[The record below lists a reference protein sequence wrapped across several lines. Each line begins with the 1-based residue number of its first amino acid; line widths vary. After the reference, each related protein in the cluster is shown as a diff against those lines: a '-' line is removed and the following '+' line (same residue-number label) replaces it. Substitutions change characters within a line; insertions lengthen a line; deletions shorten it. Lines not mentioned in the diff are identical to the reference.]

1 MLAQNTLTI
10 PHRYRRERRRPR
22 SFRAVSL
29 GCTCFRSASTDR
41 WCAQTR
47 KSVAPRAGVCCLAKL
62 ILLLGFGCLPL
73 LSSLAS
79 AREGGLAVDD
89 VVHRALV
96 ENPMLKASA
105 ARWAA
110 MKERVPQAKAWEDPM
125 VGVDFERMG
134 KTKFGTYSDSEWM
147 ASQMLPVSGKNL
159 SRGRAAEA
167 EARATYEA
175 VRRMRLEITA
185 KAKGAYYRL
194 ANAHAQIAINW
205 QNRGLYERVL
215 SLGNAKLSVGK
226 SAQGD
231 VLATETDIQRLD
243 VEREGLKQ
251 ALSDQQTALNVLMN
265 RPPGSALG
273 EPASLAFRDMGT
285 DPAQLESRLLAHRP
299 EIAAAEER
307 LKAEEARLQLA
318 RRQWIPDPQVRVEAR
333 HFSGSGSTFTEY
345 DTGIFFSVPWANPR
359 KYSAG
364 VREAEQMVE
373 AMRREIEGERA
384 SALGLLRD
392 QLRKNGTTRR
402 QYELTREKLLPLAR
416 RTTETLRFNY
426 EADKA
431 TFIELLNA
439 QRMSR
444 EAEAAASMQLTE
456 YLAALAE
463 LEAIVGG
470 DPVMPD
476 SSKSSPALSKRRKP

>member
-1 MLAQNTLTI
+1 M
-10 PHRYRRERRRPR
+10 
-22 SFRAVSL
+22 
-29 GCTCFRSASTDR
+29 
-41 WCAQTR
+41 
-47 KSVAPRAGVCCLAKL
+47 KL
-62 ILLLGFGCLPL
+62 ILLLGLGCLPI
-73 LSSLAS
+73 LSSLAGGS
-79 AREGGLAVDD
+79 EGRLAVGE
-89 VVHRALV
+89 VVQHALAA
-96 ENPMLKASA
+96 NPMLKASA
-105 ARWAA
+105 AKWAA
-110 MKERVPQAKAWEDPM
+110 MKERVPQARAWEDPM

-134 KTKFGTYSDSEWM
+134 TTRFGTYSDSEWM
-147 ASQMLPVSGKNL
+147 ASQMLPLSGKNL

-167 EARATYEA
+167 EARAAYEE
-175 VRRMRLEITA
+175 VRRLRLEITA
-185 KAKGAYYRL
+185 KAKVACHRL
-194 ANAHAQIAINW
+194 ANAHAQLGINQ
-205 QNRGLYERVL
+205 QNRELYERVL
-215 SLGNAKLSVGK
+215 AIGNAKLSVGK

-265 RPPGSALG
+265 RPPGSPLG
-273 EPASLAFRDMGT
+273 QPAPLAFRAMRT
-285 DPAQLESRLLAHRP
+285 DSSQLESRLLAGRP
-299 EIAAAEER
+299 EIAAAEQR

-318 RRQWIPDPQVRVEAR
+318 HRQWIPDPQVRVEAR
-333 HFSGSGSTFTEY
+333 HYHGSGDTFTEY

-364 VREAEQMVE
+364 VREAQQMVE
-373 AMRREIEGERA
+373 MARREIEGERA
-384 SALGLLRD
+384 SALGILRD
-392 QLRKNGTTRR
+392 QIRKIGTFRR

-416 RTTETLRFNY
+416 RTTETLRINY

-439 QRMSR
+439 QRMYR
-444 EAEAAASMQLTE
+444 DAEAAASMQLAD
-456 YLAALAE
+456 YLGALAE